1 MRRISFFTLF
11 LVVFIFALNTSLYAA
26 TKKVGVIA
34 PLTGP
39 LSDIGT
45 TVRNCVSLRDEEKDT
60 HHKVE
65 FIVEDDGFNPRAT
78 VAALHKLI
86 SSDKIDALMVFGSS
100 TSLSVA
106 DIAEQRKIP
115 FIAMGMSEQI
125 AAGKSYVFRH
135 FSTASSQH
143 AALKQEIQ
151 RRKYQSIA
159 IVALAQEAMIN
170 MRDVYFADPPAEV
183 VLSEEVIPGD
193 SDLRGIASRIKM
205 KKPDGVYFLLL
216 PPHISSLSRSLRDI
230 GYKGEFFGAAPLQQK
245 GEITAAQGTLENT
258 WFVASDDSFAAKF
271 KKEYLEKFASD
282 PHPDGL
288 PACDAAQFIIELSD
302 EANLAEALREQKKL
316 QGLFGSYELGPNN
329 TFDIP
334 VTVKVVD
341 GSSFVPLPH

>member
-1 MRRISFFTLF
+1 MRRSLLFFLF
-11 LVVFIFALNTSLYAA
+11 LPLFIIALNSSLYAA

-39 LSDIGT
+39 LSDIGA
-45 TVRNCVSLRDEEKDT
+45 TVRNCVSLRDEEKDI
-60 HHKVE
+60 HHKVD
-65 FIVEDDGFNPRAT
+65 FVVEDDGFNPRAT
-78 VAALHKLI
+78 VAALHKLL

-106 DIAEQRKIP
+106 DIAEQKKLP

-135 FSTASSQH
+135 FSTAHSQH
-143 AALKQEIQ
+143 VLLKQEIQ

-170 MRDVYFADPPAEV
+170 MREVYLADPPVRV

-193 SDLRGIASRIKM
+193 SDLRSVAARIKS
-205 KKPDGVYFLLL
+205 KNPDAVYFLLL
-216 PPHISSLSRSLRDI
+216 PPHISSLARSLRDI
-230 GYKGEFFGAAPLQQK
+230 GYRGEFFGAAPLQQK
-245 GEITAAQGTLENT
+245 GEITAAQGTLEDT
-258 WFVASDDSFAAKF
+258 WLVASNDSSAADFREEYIKKF
-271 KKEYLEKFASD
+271 RSA

-302 EANLAEALREQKKL
+302 EPSLPEALRKKERF
-316 QGLFGSYELGPNN
+316 QGLFGSYRLGANN

-334 VTVKVVD
+334 VAIKIIRGD
-341 GSSFVPLPH
+341 EFVLQH